1 MFRPVFVTLAAKHVF
16 HAAFAHDGA
25 HVDMNYREGS
35 ENDGAADVND
45 ESQECTV
52 LRQSSEKTREQQEQ
66 AGHHQSQT
74 EDREGPEEGFL
85 TGVSKT
91 GIRVLGFASE
101 IDVSAERKEPFA
113 VTAFGKLISAP
124 LHHEDNRC
132 NDEWNSKDVMEQNA
146 GVNQAVEMGR
156 RHHGSQPNFTG
167 ADHKTG
173 QNQDDARDGC
183 TPVKNHVAH
192 GPALNQL
199 AGKSVGKFCA
209 AVDQDEHRKKNSDGD
224 DRSED

>member
-91 GIRVLGFASE
+91 GRHPGAWV
-101 IDVSAERKEPFA
+101 
-113 VTAFGKLISAP
+113 
-124 LHHEDNRC
+124 C
-132 NDEWNSKDVMEQNA
+132 
-146 GVNQAVEMGR
+146 R
-156 RHHGSQPNFTG
+156 R
-167 ADHKTG
+167 D
-173 QNQDDARDGC
+173 
-183 TPVKNHVAH
+183 
-192 GPALNQL
+192 
-199 AGKSVGKFCA
+199 
-209 AVDQDEHRKKNSDGD
+209 
-224 DRSED
+224 